1 MLCFPRPLQTL
12 SAVVRQDERG
22 TCGRDET
29 RALCNPPSR
38 VDRREQGQGSAPPRK
53 LAWPVEIHGSSAAR
67 HAPHLVL
74 SRSGAIAPMAT
85 LSTAACAS
93 HPPLPAR
100 RRRRA
105 RDSMRTTAASRG
117 RAHYRHVPLP
127 PLSSAL
133 CPLPSALCPLSAA
146 ALTVTRTFL
155 HRSDRTHARPLVLTS
170 PGRVHLSAVGPSKP
184 TSWWC
189 ALPLDL
195 AQPTSSSPVL
205 RAFAMS
211 AP

>member
-1 MLCFPRPLQTL
+1 MLCFPRPLQTP

-133 CPLPSALCPLSAA
+133 CPLPSALCPLFAA
-146 ALTVTRTFL
+146 ALTVTQTFL